1 MEKEEYISLVDT
13 DIEKAQQS
21 LLEMQPDEFSK
32 LINDFNKAPFSERND
47 KFLLANDLINESRI
61 NKIRELRTKIDTLS
75 INELDFLES
84 LIGEGVMASSDIEDV
99 RGLRDAIEEK
109 RTQLN
114 TAEPLSSTTLN
125 SNSEPE
131 NVSEPTSDESENV
144 SEPTSDES
152 EHEEDE
158 QQKYNKIL
166 DKLYGTDESLLQH
179 PVAVEENL
187 EDLQKFPTDKELLET
202 MSYWDIKEVFNH
214 IEIIDNDGNPLSK
227 EETNEHLALFM
238 EQVRNQTEM
247 YVALTTDRSYNLRP
261 NFDEEYPARLRA
273 SFAELIQTNAIQNA
287 AVSSE
292 QMSQVFNNSL
302 DCALSNQ
309 IIAFPKDAFAGWHAA
324 KQAEIETQV
333 EKLSKKF
340 YLDPLERIE
349 YQEGKIKAPKNQ
361 YKTVIKNLKERIG
374 RTDQKL
380 QEKYG
385 KPYKLAKDMAKA
397 GLWSLA
403 YSAGA
408 ALGPVGIGA
417 VAATKL
423 TISSVQMI
431 KDMKKQKAIAL
442 EKGEK
447 FGLTQ
452 YFSNKNNRLKLYG
465 IILTAAGGTIGATSS
480 GAEQIIGNLS
490 ANTTR
495 AAAGIGLAIVST
507 TESAKNAYK
516 QTKGPWYKKAWAS
529 TKVVGAAVAAYAV
542 GMLAGKINPAD
553 AQTNI
558 SDASDHTPDTP
569 TATSPELP
577 NTPAPDVS
585 AQGQMDTPQ
594 DTTYQTPAQPAEQEV
609 SNELPPAQPTEQ
621 NEQQTQPQQTESVF
635 DNLSE
640 RQEHDLK
647 MLFLRDPR
655 EANQILGQTSSE
667 WMNSHQLQEAWE
679 NGTLTDEQKTA
690 LLDFAHER
698 FDAQGHYQDVEGLP
712 SAAQMEA
719 EARGETQVEDPQ
731 AKAEAQ
737 AEVQESQ
744 APAQEPQAA
753 VQATQAPAQESQAE
767 VQVEEPQT
775 KAEAQAEVQKPQ
787 APAQEP
793 QSEVQVEEPQTK
805 AEAQAEVQE
814 PQAEVQTQ
822 EPQAKENVQQPQS
835 EVQATQEQ
843 AAQETQQTDTR
854 TSSQKAAA
862 AIIDEPEA
870 HADMSIDAYQIN
882 EDGSKTFT
890 TTIEMNGHSLQF
902 DITISDD
909 KILALAHGDK
919 QMPEDMLESIN
930 NTPEGKEI
938 ILQAKEFEK
947 EHPSALSSIEIM
959 RQRGGRS

>member
-47 KFLLANDLINESRI
+47 KFLLANDLINEARI

-114 TAEPLSSTTLN
+114 AAEPLSSTTLN

-131 NVSEPTSDESENV
+131 IVPEPEV
-144 SEPTSDES
+144 IPEPTSDES

-166 DKLYGTDESLLQH
+166 DKLYGIDESLLQH

-202 MSYWDIKEVFNH
+202 MSYWDIKEVFDH
-214 IEIIDNDGNPLSK
+214 IEIIDNEGNPLSK

-247 YVALTTDRSYNLRP
+247 HVALSTAHSWDLRR

-349 YQEGKIKAPKNQ
+349 YQEGKRKAPKNQ
-361 YKTVIKNLKERIG
+361 YKTVIKNLKERIE

-385 KPYKLAKDMAKA
+385 KPYKLAKDLVKA
-397 GLWSLA
+397 GGWSLA
-403 YSAGA
+403 YSVGA
-408 ALGPVGIGA
+408 SLGPVGIGA
-417 VAATKL
+417 VAAARLTVSTKD
-423 TISSVQMI
+423 MI
-431 KDMKKQKAIAL
+431 KNIKQQKL
-442 EKGEK
+442 EAQKRGEK
-447 FGLTQ
+447 FGIKQ
-452 YFSNKNNRLKLYG
+452 YLSNKNNLLKLYG
-465 IILTAAGGTIGATSS
+465 MALTVAGGIVGVSASGTEHLVGNLSVNSARTAAG
-480 GAEQIIGNLS
+480 L
-490 ANTTR
+490 
-495 AAAGIGLAIVST
+495 GLAAIST
-507 TESAKNAYK
+507 TESAKSAWKN
-516 QTKGPWYKKAWAS
+516 TKGPWHKKAWAA

-585 AQGQMDTPQ
+585 AQGQMETPQ
-594 DTTYQTPAQPAEQEV
+594 DTTYQTPTQPAEQDV
-609 SNELPPAQPTEQ
+609 LTGQPATQPETQTETQ
-621 NEQQTQPQQTESVF
+621 EQPQQTESVF

-737 AEVQESQ
+737 ESQAEVQE
-744 APAQEPQAA
+744 P
-753 VQATQAPAQESQAE
+753 QAPAQESQAE

-775 KAEAQAEVQKPQ
+775 KAEAQAEVQ
-787 APAQEP
+787 EL
-793 QSEVQVEEPQTK
+793 
-805 AEAQAEVQE
+805 
-814 PQAEVQTQ
+814 QAEVQTQ
-822 EPQAKENVQQPQS
+822 EPQAPAQEPQS

-843 AAQETQQTDTR
+843 AAQETQQTDAR

-947 EHPSALSSIEIM
+947 EHTSALSSIEIM